1 MLYYKLQ
8 SSISS
13 KINIKFLVLLLLS
26 ISLFSCR
33 QLSDTTQKKQLKII
47 ASPTDTHQAIFESP
61 KRHLRQ
67 NLTKLEKILERG
79 SFIEQMK
86 SWNGKALF
94 IKVNEAQTPPQFDY
108 YYYQAIYQDTN
119 GNKMQ
124 DSSDRG
130 FFNPASTVK
139 VGISALVLEQL
150 NQMKLPKE
158 TEYRILGS
166 YSWYSINEDIKKVL
180 IISDNEAANRLILF
194 LGFQNLNLRMRA
206 KGLNSFSI
214 NRLMLNQGTLVD
226 SPVFELRFQETI
238 TQSHQPNVSQDFSCL
253 EVGKKLGNC
262 TSATDL
268 LEILIRLVQ
277 PDVYS
282 PKERFNLRE
291 EDRLWLQKVMSLT
304 PKKAGFNHEDTFCRF
319 LQPLSQK
326 IAYKTGK
333 LLSKCGV
340 GLFFHTFVDTSFLR
354 TDGGQKYYIVFAL
367 NPPQNVSKNQAI
379 NWMNTV
385 SQFILNELNN

>member
-1 MLYYKLQ
+1 MR
-8 SSISS
+8 
-13 KINIKFLVLLLLS
+13 FLALLLLS

-33 QLSDTTQKKQLKII
+33 HLLDTTQKKQLKIT
-47 ASPTDTHQAIFESP
+47 ASPTDTHQAISESP
-61 KRHLRQ
+61 TRHIRED
-67 NLTKLEKILERG
+67 LTEFERILERG

-94 IKVNEAQTPPQFDY
+94 VKVDEAQTPTQFDY

-119 GNKMQ
+119 GNKIQ
-124 DSSDRG
+124 DSNDRG

-166 YSWYSINEDIKKVL
+166 SRWYSTNEDIKKVL

-214 NRLMLNQGTLVD
+214 NRLMLNQGTLID
-226 SPVFELRFQETI
+226 SPAFELRFQKTI
-238 TQSHQPNVSQDFSCL
+238 TQFDQQTISQNFSCW

-262 TSATDL
+262 ASATDL
-268 LEILIRLVQ
+268 VEILIRLVQ

-282 PKERFNLRE
+282 SEEQFNLRE
-291 EDRLWLQKVMSLT
+291 EDRLWLQEVMSYI
-304 PKKAGFNHEDTFCRF
+304 PKKAGFNYEDTFCRF
-319 LQPLSQK
+319 LHPLSQK

-340 GLFFHTFVDTSFLR
+340 GLFSHTFVDTSFLK
-354 TDGGQKYYIVFAL
+354 TDEGQKYYIVFAV